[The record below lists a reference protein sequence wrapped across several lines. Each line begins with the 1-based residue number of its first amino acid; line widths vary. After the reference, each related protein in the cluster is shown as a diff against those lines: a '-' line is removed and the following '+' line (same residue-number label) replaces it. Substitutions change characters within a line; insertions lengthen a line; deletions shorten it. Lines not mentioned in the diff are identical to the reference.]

1 MQDTASSPVIDIEG
15 ERHHVITGVERMPP
29 FLMTLTSA
37 SDVWAYLTSNGGI
50 TAGRRNVDHAI
61 FPYRTE
67 DLVADDA
74 DVTGGV
80 TRLRVTDS
88 TGRTSEWRPF
98 APAHPDLPRAERSVA
113 KTDLGDVVHFEERR
127 PDLDATIRVSWRVS
141 PRFGLVRS
149 VTLTCADPR
158 GLDVQILD
166 GIRNVL
172 PPGVTAR
179 TQREMSPLLDAYKI
193 TELDPATGLAWV
205 RLNSMLTDRAEAA
218 ESLSATAMWQV
229 GAAPVRHHLSTDV
242 LHGWATGEPG
252 TDARGQR
259 AAYLI
264 ELSHHLTPTAPA
276 RWSVV
281 VDIDQDAAALVD
293 LQELLADPAHLQIA
307 LEDDIA
313 AGRSSLRALVGSADG
328 WSRSG
333 DAMADAHLAAST
345 MFNLMRG
352 GVPLD
357 GYTVER
363 DDVRRFLRERNAP
376 VAEREAGLLDALP
389 ERLTLTELRAAA
401 DETDDLDLQRLVLEY
416 LPLTFG
422 RRHGDPSRPWNS
434 FEIDLRDEH
443 GRPRLA
449 YQGNWRDIFQNWEA
463 LAWSFPELTESMV
476 RAFLNATTIDGYN
489 PYRVFRQGVEWEVP
503 EPDDPWS
510 NIGYWSDHQIIY
522 LLKLLEVLHDQDP
535 QRLAG
540 LLGRVEMV
548 HVDVPYRLATYD
560 ELLVDAQ
567 NSVFFDEEGH
577 AATMQRVA
585 EIGGDG
591 RLLVGID
598 GAPVRAGLVEKLLIL
613 LTAKMANFVPDG
625 GIWMT
630 TQRPEWND
638 ANNALVGR
646 GLSVVT
652 VAQLHRFVAFLD
664 RVLEET
670 ASAEADGGGD
680 ELEISE
686 PLAAAVRAVTEAL
699 SVPPPADGRVDDA
712 LRRSMLDRL
721 GRAGTDYRYA
731 VAQQPSPRTTVRV
744 AEVREHLA
752 AVRSWLS
759 HTVRTAHRSDGL
771 YDAYNLLTLGEGT
784 ASVTGLDQMLEGQVA
799 VLGSGILGPA
809 EVDALVAALPG
820 SRLYR
825 ADANTYQLYPEPEIR
840 GFLER
845 NTLPDNRFRA
855 NELLV
860 TLVAAGDRR
869 VVVGDRRGG
878 VHFAAGIR
886 HAEDLQARLDEV
898 GTDEA
903 FADLVA
909 RCTDDVLAIFEEMFD
924 HSSFTGR
931 SSSFFAYEGVG
942 SVYWHMVSKLVL
954 AIREQL
960 DEARRAEPVDAE
972 RVARLSAAY
981 EQARGGLGM
990 AKTAEEY
997 GAFPHD
1003 PYSHTPA
1010 GRGARQPGMTGQV
1023 KEDVLIRRA
1032 ELGVAFVDGRLRL
1045 DAGAVS
1051 EADWSSA
1058 TGWFS
1063 YVDVA
1068 GREQHEP
1075 IPVGALGFTVCQ
1087 VPVIMRREAG
1097 AEPVIQAVVGADAVI
1112 EESRDGMLS
1121 RELSASVFDRDG
1133 RVRRIVVTV

>member
-1 MQDTASSPVIDIEG
+1 MQDTASSPVIDIAG

-98 APAHPDLPRAERSVA
+98 GPVHPDLPRVERSVA

-158 GLDVQILD
+158 GLDVRIID

-193 TELDPATGLAWV
+193 SELDPATGLAWV
-205 RLNSMLTDRAEAA
+205 RLNSMLTDRAEASEA
-218 ESLSATAMWQV
+218 LAATAMWQV
-229 GAAPVRHHLSTDV
+229 GAEPERHHLSTDV
-242 LHGWATGEPG
+242 LHGWGTGEAG
-252 TDARGQR
+252 TQARGQR

-264 ELSHHLTPTAPA
+264 ELSHHLTPATPA
-276 RWSVV
+276 RWSIV

-293 LQELLADPAHLQIA
+293 LEELLSDPAHLEIA

-313 AGRSSLRALVGSADG
+313 AGRSSLKALVGSSDG

-363 DDVRRFLRERNAP
+363 EDVRRFLRERNAP
-376 VAEREAGLLDALP
+376 VAERSAAFLDVLP
-389 ERLTLTELRAAA
+389 ERLSLDELRTAAG
-401 DETDDLDLQRLVLEY
+401 ETGDLDLSRLVLEY

-567 NSVFFDEEGH
+567 NSVFFDEERH

-591 RLLVGID
+591 RLLVEVD
-598 GAPVRAGLVEKLLIL
+598 GTPVRAGLVEKLLIL
-613 LTAKMANFVPDG
+613 LTAKMANFVPEG

-646 GLSVVT
+646 GLSIVT
-652 VAQLHRFVAFLD
+652 VAQLHRFVAFLE
-664 RVLEET
+664 RVLEEAAEGD
-670 ASAEADGGGD
+670 ASVD

-686 PLAAAVRAVTEAL
+686 PLAVAVRAVTDAL
-699 SVPPPADGRVDDA
+699 SVSPPADGRVDDHV
-712 LRRSMLDRL
+712 RRSLLDRL
-721 GRAGTDYRYA
+721 GRAGSDYRYA
-731 VAQQPSPRTTVRV
+731 VAQQPSARTTVRV

-771 YDAYNLLTLGEGT
+771 YDAYNLLRLGEGT
-784 ASVTGLDQMLEGQVA
+784 ASVIGLDQMLEGQVA
-799 VLGSGILGPA
+799 VLGSGILGPD

-825 ADANTYQLYPEPEIR
+825 EDANTYQLYPEPDIR

-860 TLVAAGDRR
+860 ALVAAGDRR

-878 VHFAAGIR
+878 VHVAAGIR
-886 HAEDLQARLDEV
+886 HAEDLRARLADV
-898 GTDEA
+898 G
-903 FADLVA
+903 ADAKFGELVEQ
-909 RCTDDVLAIFEEMFD
+909 CEEDVLAIFEEMFD
-924 HSSFTGR
+924 HASFTGR

-954 AIREQL
+954 AIREQF
-960 DEARRAEPVDAE
+960 DEARRSEAVDEA

-1051 EADWSSA
+1051 ERDWSTA
-1058 TGWFS
+1058 TGWLS
-1063 YVDVA
+1063 YVDVD

-1087 VPVIMRREAG
+1087 VPVIMRRVPGGESLIEVVDADGAVEA
-1097 AEPVIQAVVGADAVI
+1097 
-1112 EESRDGMLS
+1112 SRDGLLS
-1121 RELSASVFDRDG
+1121 RELSASVFARDG
-1133 RVRRIVVTV
+1133 RVRRIVVTVPA

>member
-1 MQDTASSPVIDIEG
+1 
-15 ERHHVITGVERMPP
+15 
-29 FLMTLTSA
+29 
-37 SDVWAYLTSNGGI
+37 
-50 TAGRRNVDHAI
+50 
-61 FPYRTE
+61 
-67 DLVADDA
+67 
-74 DVTGGV
+74 
-80 TRLRVTDS
+80 
-88 TGRTSEWRPF
+88 
-98 APAHPDLPRAERSVA
+98 
-113 KTDLGDVVHFEERR
+113 
-127 PDLDATIRVSWRVS
+127 
-141 PRFGLVRS
+141 
-149 VTLTCADPR
+149 
-158 GLDVQILD
+158 
-166 GIRNVL
+166 
-172 PPGVTAR
+172 
-179 TQREMSPLLDAYKI
+179 
-193 TELDPATGLAWV
+193 
-205 RLNSMLTDRAEAA
+205 
-218 ESLSATAMWQV
+218 
-229 GAAPVRHHLSTDV
+229 
-242 LHGWATGEPG
+242 
-252 TDARGQR
+252 
-259 AAYLI
+259 
-264 ELSHHLTPTAPA
+264 
-276 RWSVV
+276 
-281 VDIDQDAAALVD
+281 
-293 LQELLADPAHLQIA
+293 
-307 LEDDIA
+307 
-313 AGRSSLRALVGSADG
+313 
-328 WSRSG
+328 
-333 DAMADAHLAAST
+333 MADAHLAAST

-363 DDVRRFLRERNAP
+363 EDVRRFLRERNAP
-376 VAEREAGLLDALP
+376 VAERAAGLLDALP
-389 ERLTLTELRAAA
+389 ETLALSDLRTAAA
-401 DETDDLDLQRLVLEY
+401 QTDDLDLQRLVLEY

-476 RAFLNATTIDGYN
+476 RAFLNATTVDGYN

-540 LLGRVEMV
+540 LLGRVELV

-567 NSVFFDEEGH
+567 NSVFFDEERH

-591 RLLVGID
+591 RLLVGAD
-598 GAPVRAGLVEKLLIL
+598 GTPVRAGLVEKLLIL

-652 VAQLHRFVAFLD
+652 VAQLHRFVAFLE
-664 RVLEET
+664 RVLDEA
-670 ASAEADGGGD
+670 ASEAA

-686 PLAAAVRAVTEAL
+686 PLAAALRAVTEVL
-699 SVPPPADGRVDDA
+699 SAAPPTEGRVDDRV
-712 LRRSMLDRL
+712 RRDMLDRL

-744 AEVREHLA
+744 AQVREHLA
-752 AVRSWLS
+752 AVRSWLG
-759 HTVRTAHRSDGL
+759 HTVRTAHRPDGL
-771 YDAYNLLTLGEGT
+771 YDAYNLLRLGEGT
-784 ASVTGLDQMLEGQVA
+784 ASVAGLDQMLEGQVA
-799 VLGSGILGPA
+799 VLGSGILSPD

-845 NTLPDNRFRA
+845 NTLPENRFRA

-860 TLVAAGDRR
+860 ALVAAGDRR
-869 VVVGDRRGG
+869 LVVGDSRGG

-886 HAEDLQARLDEV
+886 HEEDLRARLAEL
-898 GTDEA
+898 GAEEA
-903 FADLVA
+903 LADLVP

-924 HSSFTGR
+924 HASFTGR

-960 DEARRAEPVDAE
+960 DEARRAESVDEE
-972 RVARLSAAY
+972 RVARLAAAY

-1045 DAGAVS
+1045 DADAVGAG
-1051 EADWSSA
+1051 DWSTA

-1063 YVDVA
+1063 YVDVT

-1097 AEPVIQAVVGADAVI
+1097 GEAVIQAVVGADAAI

-1121 RELSASVFDRDG
+1121 PELSASVFARDG
-1133 RVRRIVVTV
+1133 RVRRIVVTVPGE